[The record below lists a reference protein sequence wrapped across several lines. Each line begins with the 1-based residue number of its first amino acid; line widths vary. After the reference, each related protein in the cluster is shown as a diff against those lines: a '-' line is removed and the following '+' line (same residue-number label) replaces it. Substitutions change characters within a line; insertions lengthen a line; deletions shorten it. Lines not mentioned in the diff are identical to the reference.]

1 MPRDLPDFTAMARF
15 LFLEPGKCPHDDANM
30 HGPRYGCPE
39 CMADDLCAA
48 YIAGLRRAFA
58 IAEKA
63 GGGSESVQWAL
74 EAIHEAI
81 AALEDDHAA

>member
-1 MPRDLPDFTAMARF
+1 MPRDLPDFAR
-15 LFLEPGKCPHDDANM
+15 LANDA
-30 HGPRYGCPE
+30 
-39 CMADDLCAA
+39 ADAWEAGDVRVDAYDHA
-48 YIAGLRRAFA
+48 VRFGYIAGLRRAFA

-81 AALEDDHAA
+81 ATLEDDHAA